1 VCGQKWAPRAAWHGR
16 CSRPVHPHLGSV
28 EMPARKDDPMRP
40 STAAQVVIRGTGKAL
55 PPLCFKME
63 DIWAWHQ
70 KKDVAWLN
78 DRFGI
83 DTRYARY
90 DYKNDRLDDID
101 EDDLSEQAAR
111 AALKDAKLDIS
122 DVQYIIQASIT
133 PSHAGLPDPACI
145 LHRRL
150 GASQHTGALMVM
162 SSCAGT
168 LNGLML
174 ASALIRSGQAKNV
187 LVVGSS
193 TYTSYNR
200 PELREENW
208 MHSVIFGDAAAAM
221 IVSADE
227 GEGGEPRGFSDFY
240 MGADPHN
247 DIGEKK
253 FGGSKNILTQ
263 ENMAEALTDYFRLN
277 LRKVP
282 ENLHNKFTHVYNQM
296 KQRHGLK
303 DGDLDFVLFNMSN
316 GPAQRRWLETMQIP
330 ESKSFFNIEK
340 YGNCI
345 AASLGLVLDD
355 FIHSGRPRPGD
366 RALIMSIGSG
376 LQFGG
381 ALYQF

>member
-1 VCGQKWAPRAAWHGR
+1 MDTKN
-16 CSRPVHPHLGSV
+16 
-28 EMPARKDDPMRP
+28 
-40 STAAQVVIRGTGKAL
+40 VVIRGTGKAL

-63 DIWAWHQ
+63 DVWAWHQ

-101 EDDLSEQAAR
+101 EDDLAEQAAR
-111 AALKDAKLDIS
+111 AALADAKLDID

-133 PSHAGLPDPACI
+133 PSHPGLPDPSCI

-150 GASQHTGALMVM
+150 GAGPHCGALMVL

-174 ASALIRSGQAKNV
+174 ASSLIRSGQARNV
-187 LVVGSS
+187 LVCGSS
-193 TYTSYNR
+193 TYTSYNK

-221 IVSADE
+221 IVSAADE
-227 GEGGEPRGFSDFY
+227 AGSAQTGFSDFY
-240 MGADPHN
+240 MGADPMN
-247 DIGEKK
+247 DIGVKK
-253 FGGSKNILTQ
+253 FGGSKHILTEQ
-263 ENMAEALTDYFRLN
+263 NRAEAMLDHFRLD

-282 ENLHNKFTHVYNQM
+282 ENLHNKFTHIYQQM
-296 KQRHGLK
+296 KQRHNL
-303 DGDLDFVLFNMSN
+303 DDADLDWVLFNMSN
-316 GPAQRRWLETMQIP
+316 GPAQRRWLQAMEIP

-355 FIHSGRPRPGD
+355 FLHSGRPQRGD

-376 LQFGG
+376 LQYGG